1 MQNTPTGHADDLP
14 MMKFSRMTQNRE
26 VSTFFQRLDFDPKQ
40 YIFVPAKASPRK
52 TLRSQRTT
60 KTGSEVHIREYPEM
74 PLGLLA
80 ESPDTYNDCYGQLA
94 LHGTLQIIFSGVLCI
109 SSVVT
114 MLSIA
119 ILQIQW

>member
-60 KTGSEVHIREYPEM
+60 KTGSEVHIRDSASTPR
-74 PLGLLA
+74 
-80 ESPDTYNDCYGQLA
+80 C
-94 LHGTLQIIFSGVLCI
+94 H
-109 SSVVT
+109 
-114 MLSIA
+114 
-119 ILQIQW
+119 